1 MYSTWSGDLQTPTSS
16 LCHLSVSLQRKER
29 DMLTWYHC
37 ITPTKKGCVYSM
49 HHMSQVF
56 PLSSHSLSAVFSL
69 VSTSFKWFWRFL
81 RTYVYTCTCDQSKQ
95 FYVYLTQV
103 QFQSTMYLAFLLWVA
118 VFSEPLVVQLFGLL
132 LQHQLWI
139 PHTEEPCEEYS
150 VRQETYCTRI
160 FTSSKAHKEL
170 VEYHEFNPRTA
181 IPDSQK
187 C

>member
-1 MYSTWSGDLQTPTSS
+1 
-16 LCHLSVSLQRKER
+16 
-29 DMLTWYHC
+29 
-37 ITPTKKGCVYSM
+37 
-49 HHMSQVF
+49 MSQVF

-95 FYVYLTQV
+95 FYVYLSSSPLRTWHFFFEWQSLVSHSWYSCLDSFSSINSGYRTQKNPAKNIV
-103 QFQSTMYLAFLLWVA
+103 SDRR
-118 VFSEPLVVQLFGLL
+118 
-132 LQHQLWI
+132 H
-139 PHTEEPCEEYS
+139 
-150 VRQETYCTRI
+150 CTRI

-187 C
+187 CYYIYPLLVQLHVCNAHLVR